1 MEVECRSEEI
11 YVDGGSG
18 EDLDDGEDVREG
30 AMSRAVVVMSLLTET
45 WRCSRDLAE
54 AEILREDVEARM
66 SMAVVVMMLL
76 TNDLEMRR
84 RSREGGD
91 LEVSMAI
98 CGAGLIS
105 S

>member
-1 MEVECRSEEI
+1 MSCLLVNLRKKTIERRLEQELGVEVECRSEEI

-45 WRCSRDLAE
+45 WRCGRDLAE

-66 SMAVVVMMLL
+66 SMAVVVPWW
-76 TNDLEMRR
+76 
-84 RSREGGD
+84 
-91 LEVSMAI
+91 
-98 CGAGLIS
+98 
-105 S
+105 